1 MSCFLGRLVSSI
13 TAGQG
18 VGGADHTYIKQFMD
32 WLNHVMPPRG
42 LNGRNLN
49 QITHT
54 QTDLLAEDG
63 RRRRGGSKGAHG
75 EDGGKGGGS
84 NGGSGGVLAVQ
95 RQRRRLRTSV
105 KAVGHEFINGAV
117 AGYSSSCLQ
126 HHLIPGADLVFVDFA
141 VNDHPTATWA
151 LEGSPRR
158 ELERLLRKVLNLPSN
173 PAVVLVNMFAMGPSH
188 RKYWYTAERDFMEFA
203 TYYSLPAVSL
213 KSAVLPSAYVGGAE
227 EMSLGGIFNGG
238 LNHPG
243 RGGHVVIAEVLI
255 TLCTELLQ
263 SNARFSGAG
272 WGAMVVSEGAGAG
285 AGAGAGRGFEAA
297 LAAVAARPLP
307 PPMGPS
313 NYETA
318 NNTCYIEDDLQARV
332 CKVTVLCLRN
342 RKNICSIA
350 FGWKALV
357 QQPVDGWQ
365 WTDEG
370 RGKWGYVA
378 TEPGK
383 TIKLKVNTLLAGNRS
398 REHSA
403 ANIVVQIAHLQS
415 YRGMSTAKVSCVS
428 GCTCMPA
435 AIDAF
440 SSRIVSLTAMK
451 DIRVSQHPECVIELL
466 SGGPSPAALHAER
479 DHSSGSGH
487 TNGSHGDSGDR
498 QAAQGHKFK
507 LMGVV
512 VGEEPGAAAGTV
524 TFIRQES
531 HNLWQRVRNTAGR
544 LLVSLRLHL
553 LRLH

>member
-1 MSCFLGRLVSSI
+1 MLDMQHVFASSWSARAGLPINLSMSCFLGLLGSSI

-75 EDGGKGGGS
+75 EDRGKGGGS
-84 NGGSGGVLAVQ
+84 GHELLAVQ
-95 RQRRRLRTSV
+95 QQQWWRRSLRSSAQPSEHEFLNGAIPVRMTRGSV
-105 KAVGHEFINGAV
+105 KGPLGHREPLQFPLIYSRA
-117 AGYSSSCLQ
+117 AGQ
-126 HHLIPGADLVFVDFA
+126 
-141 VNDHPTATWA
+141 
-151 LEGSPRR
+151 GSPRR

-255 TLCTELLQ
+255 TLCT
-263 SNARFSGAG
+263 
-272 WGAMVVSEGAGAG
+272 
-285 AGAGAGRGFEAA
+285 
-297 LAAVAARPLP
+297 
-307 PPMGPS
+307 
-313 NYETA
+313 
-318 NNTCYIEDDLQARV
+318 
-332 CKVTVLCLRN
+332 
-342 RKNICSIA
+342 
-350 FGWKALV
+350 ALV
-357 QQPVDGWQ
+357 QQPVDGWN

-383 TIKLKVNTLLAGNRS
+383 TIRFKVNTQLAGSRS
-398 REHSA
+398 EEHLDA
-403 ANIVVQIAHLQS
+403 PIVLQIAHLQS
-415 YRGMSTAKVSCVS
+415 YRGMSTAKLSCVS
-428 GCTCMPA
+428 GCTCTSET
-435 AIDAF
+435 IDAF

-451 DIRVSQHPECVIELL
+451 DIRVSQHPECVIELQ
-466 SGGPSPAALHAER
+466 SGGPSPAALRTER

-487 TNGSHGDSGDR
+487 TNDSRGDSGDR

-512 VGEEPGAAAGTV
+512 VGEEPGARAGNV
-524 TFIRQES
+524 EYVRQES